1 MNFINF
7 NYNFALN
14 LIFKC
19 RNMNLSKTLIGLLL
33 IAKTINVNA
42 QYEKRANPNDFT
54 KPVLKAIAYG
64 ITAPSPHNTQSWYL
78 DTISDTEMLLY
89 VKHVLPETDP
99 PARQI
104 LMGAGCFIEL
114 VSVGMSQEGFI
125 TDVEYLPHGNF
136 QLTANKMSDKPVA
149 KITLVKDENTKKD
162 VLYDYIYQRGTN
174 RKPYKGK
181 MITQNEFETI
191 KTLMGNYHSH
201 LQFVTGKEQ
210 MQPYLDI
217 FSKSMEIET
226 RTKATNEETRQK
238 FRFSE
243 TELEEKKDGISLQQM
258 GYEGFIL
265 KIATKQ
271 LNEGDSLTW
280 HSEKTFDAT
289 MKGINKGIYSSKG
302 LIFFKT
308 KTNTK
313 LDWIKSGRDYA
324 RFNIAIAKMGIVTHP
339 YNQVIQEYSEM
350 EELQKEFKILSKVK
364 NGEKTQMIVRIGRA
378 KISYKSWRKEVE
390 DYIM

>member
-1 MNFINF
+1 
-7 NYNFALN
+7 
-14 LIFKC
+14 
-19 RNMNLSKTLIGLLL
+19 MNLLKILIGTLLSA
-33 IAKTINVNA
+33 ITINVNA
-42 QYEKRANPNDFT
+42 QDEKRANPNDYNIH
-54 KPVLKAIAYG
+54 VMKAIAYG
-64 ITAPSPHNTQSWYL
+64 ITAPSPHNTQSWYI

-114 VSVGMSQEGFI
+114 VNVGMSQEGFQ
-125 TDVEYLPHGNF
+125 TTVDYLPQGDF
-136 QLTANKMSDKPVA
+136 TLEANNISEKPVA
-149 KITLVKDENTKKD
+149 KITLVKNGEFEKD

-181 MITQNEFETI
+181 MITQFEFNKI
-191 KTLMGNYHSH
+191 KSLMGKYHSQ
-201 LQFVTGKEQ
+201 LQFYTSKEQ

-217 FSKSMEIET
+217 FSQAMEIET

-243 TELEEKKDGISLQQM
+243 KELKEKKDGISLQQM

-271 LNEGDSLTW
+271 MNEGDSLIW
-280 HSEKTFDAT
+280 HSNKTFKAT

-302 LIFFKT
+302 LIIFKT

-324 RFNIAIAKMGIVTHP
+324 RFNIAIAKLGIVTHP

-350 EELQKEFKILSKVK
+350 KELQNKFKTLSKVK
-364 NGEKTQMIVRIGRA
+364 DGEKTQMIVRIGRA

-390 DYIM
+390 DYIMD

>member
-1 MNFINF
+1 
-7 NYNFALN
+7 
-14 LIFKC
+14 
-19 RNMNLSKTLIGLLL
+19 MNLSRNLIIILLTA
-33 IAKTINVNA
+33 ITVNVNA
-42 QYEKRANPNDFT
+42 QYERRANPDDYS
-54 KPVLKAIAYG
+54 KPILKAIAYG

-78 DTISDTEMLLY
+78 DTISETEMLLY

-104 LMGAGCFIEL
+104 MMGAGCFIEL
-114 VSVGMSQEGFI
+114 VNVGMSQEGFV
-125 TDVEYLPHGNF
+125 TNVNYFPQGDF

-149 KITLVKDENTKKD
+149 KITIVKDENIKKD

-181 MITQNEFETI
+181 MITQNEFEI
-191 KTLMGNYHSH
+191 IQTLMGNYHSQ

-217 FSKSMEIET
+217 FSQAMEIET
-226 RTKATNEETRQK
+226 RTKATNEETRRK

-243 TELEEKKDGISLQQM
+243 KEIEEKKDGISLQQM
-258 GYEGFIL
+258 GYDGFIL
-265 KIATKQ
+265 KIATKS
-271 LNEGDSLTW
+271 LNNGDSLTW
-280 HSEKTFDAT
+280 HSEKNFKAT

-308 KTNTK
+308 ETNTK

-350 EELQKEFKILSKVK
+350 EELQKKFNTLSKVK

-390 DYIM
+390 DYIME

>member
-1 MNFINF
+1 MK
-7 NYNFALN
+7 LSRN
-14 LIFKC
+14 LIV
-19 RNMNLSKTLIGLLL
+19 LLL
-33 IAKTINVNA
+33 IATTISVNA
-42 QYEKRANPNDFT
+42 QYEKRANPNNYN
-54 KPVLKAIAYG
+54 KPVMKAIAYG
-64 ITAPSPHNTQSWYL
+64 LTAPSPHNTQSWFI

-89 VKHVLPETDP
+89 VKHVIPETDP

-104 LMGAGCFIEL
+104 MMGAGCFIEL
-114 VSVGMSQEGFI
+114 VNVGMSQEGYE
-125 TDVEYLPHGNF
+125 TKVDYLPEGDF
-136 QLTANKMSDKPVA
+136 RISANQISEKPVA
-149 KITLVKDENTKKD
+149 RITLVKNGSTKKD
-162 VLYDYIYQRGTN
+162 VLFDYIYQRGTN

-181 MITQNEFETI
+181 MISQTEFESI
-191 KTLMGNYHSH
+191 QTLMGNHH
-201 LQFVTGKEQ
+201 NQLQFFTGKEQ

-217 FSKSMEIET
+217 FSKAMEIET
-226 RTKATNEETRQK
+226 KTKATNEETRQK

-243 TELEEKKDGISLQQM
+243 KELAEKKDGISLQQM

-271 LNEGDSLTW
+271 MNNGDSLTW
-280 HSEKTFDAT
+280 HSKKTFKAT

-313 LDWIKSGRDYA
+313 LDWLKSGRDYA
-324 RFNIAIAKMGIVTHP
+324 RFNIAIAKLGIVTHP
-339 YNQVIQEYSEM
+339 YNQVIQEYTEM
-350 EELQKEFKILSKVK
+350 EELQKKFKALSKVQ

-390 DYIM
+390 DYIMD